1 MAYTKFVA
9 AVTRANNI
17 NKMRILAGRCRSTV
31 ASTKTR
37 RERDQ
42 LDGCA
47 VVETE
52 PVELIS
58 QTEHLKKTK
67 LTKIQID
74 FDNAQEAYKSK
85 GNIELL
91 RSLLVFKLCAI
102 DLLVEK
108 NREVSTKVWLYWF
121 TGKKC
126 DIKSNYWDGISTPP
140 CFAFS

>member
-1 MAYTKFVA
+1 MAYTKFVS
-9 AVTRANNI
+9 AVTRANKI
-17 NKMRILAGRCRSTV
+17 RILAGRCRSTV

-37 RERDQ
+37 GERDQ

-58 QTEHLKKTK
+58 QTKQLKKTK

-85 GNIELL
+85 GNTELL

-108 NREVSTKVWLYWF
+108 NREVSTEVWLYWF
-121 TGKKC
+121 SG
-126 DIKSNYWDGISTPP
+126 NNE
-140 CFAFS
+140 